1 VQSELEYKKRADDEA
16 LRKKNIIYQL
26 NADQEQRERIQ
37 EFRAIEFHL
46 KDVLGV
52 TTTES
57 QNIEREKRE
66 DVPLPFALAIVLSFP
81 LLLHFHQVFHLF
93 FPWMLYQLQ
102 LVLLIF

>member
-1 VQSELEYKKRADDEA
+1 
-16 LRKKNIIYQL
+16 L

-66 DVPLPFALAIVLSFP
+66 DEFNKILGNSSAFTRIYVTKERVFP
-81 LLLHFHQVFHLF
+81 GEILDGINPYRV
-93 FPWMLYQLQ
+93 
-102 LVLLIF
+102 

>member
-1 VQSELEYKKRADDEA
+1 
-16 LRKKNIIYQL
+16 L

-57 QNIEREKRE
+57 QNILGL
-66 DVPLPFALAIVLSFP
+66 DIVLNF
-81 LLLHFHQVFHLF
+81 
-93 FPWMLYQLQ
+93 
-102 LVLLIF
+102 